1 MGIMQN
7 KELVDKLMSST
18 DKEEVLKTLKSL

>member
-1 MGIMQN
+1 
-7 KELVDKLMSST
+7 VDKLMSST